1 MPQTQRIPVPVLILF
16 VITCAWVLPSFNS
29 VVLPPP
35 PNDNCASA
43 TSISI
48 TGGGYDYGVY
58 SSSVSDMSTAT
69 AQSGEFFQFAP
80 NHTKSVWFSFN
91 LVTRRSARIEVLAT
105 SGSFPNPTDAGVTVY
120 RSASCLPGSANNLG
134 AFISS
139 GNLSNPCLEAGNYL
153 IQVTGVTEIT
163 ASIMVNLTLGCPDHP
178 IDSKFD
184 CHDKAYEF
192 NGGLPLAATASSD
205 DHHIECHSITDPS
218 EYSCLPLANKQD
230 YQKSSWYV
238 FTTGNRVDF
247 LDFYFPVNTDDDVI
261 GYRLLEGN
269 VKTNDPS
276 LLTQSDCGIAKA
288 RFTTRYIEFFCLL
301 KPNTTYSLVLLFHKD
316 YAYNDMSLTVRQRGE
331 TPTGWPKPT
340 LAPVNASNQLGALPG
355 SDAPGILTSWTDRFD
370 CSFFP
375 AASC

>member
-120 RSASCLPGSANNLG
+120 RSASCLPGMG
-134 AFISS
+134 
-139 GNLSNPCLEAGNYL
+139 
-153 IQVTGVTEIT
+153 
-163 ASIMVNLTLGCPDHP
+163 
-178 IDSKFD
+178 
-184 CHDKAYEF
+184 
-192 NGGLPLAATASSD
+192 
-205 DHHIECHSITDPS
+205 
-218 EYSCLPLANKQD
+218 
-230 YQKSSWYV
+230 
-238 FTTGNRVDF
+238 
-247 LDFYFPVNTDDDVI
+247 
-261 GYRLLEGN
+261 
-269 VKTNDPS
+269 
-276 LLTQSDCGIAKA
+276 
-288 RFTTRYIEFFCLL
+288 
-301 KPNTTYSLVLLFHKD
+301 
-316 YAYNDMSLTVRQRGE
+316 
-331 TPTGWPKPT
+331 
-340 LAPVNASNQLGALPG
+340 
-355 SDAPGILTSWTDRFD
+355 
-370 CSFFP
+370 
-375 AASC
+375 